1 MGSRHRSRAGLKS
14 AGDTSPLNSLQ
25 PPGPRPRREAP
36 QPPRVQAC
44 APRRPRE
51 APQGMCAPAAPS
63 CSLGPQQR
71 PGQGRT
77 QAPGQAGGPAAERS
91 VCRKWALPLSPAGP
105 ACRSPAGALPGR
117 PAPGWG
123 PSRPPVP
130 GICGRREGVQ
140 SSNSAQTPP
149 DPGHL
154 LPSPRQARPRS
165 SSPPALQL
173 WKQAGVRQRWDSNP
187 GLGRPR
193 PEPLTTA
200 SGGWRGRRG
209 REGSDFTAGAVG
221 SEGGH
226 GGDGEFQTPK
236 SSLGPGTVPAHPT
249 TGPGHH
255 PQTHGQWRPPAG
267 EGALGRRWVRDP
279 DRQRALGQ
287 RD

>member
-1 MGSRHRSRAGLKS
+1 MGSQHRSRAGLKS

-44 APRRPRE
+44 APRRPRA
-51 APQGMCAPAAPS
+51 APQGMCVPAAPS

-130 GICGRREGVQ
+130 GICGRREGAQ

-149 DPGHL
+149 DPSHL
-154 LPSPRQARPRS
+154 LPSPRQAQPRS
-165 SSPPALQL
+165 SSPPCPAALETS
-173 WKQAGVRQRWDSNP
+173 WGKAEVGFEP
-187 GLGRPR
+187 GSR
-193 PEPLTTA
+193 ETTA
-200 SGGWRGRRG
+200 GTTDHRGSGMGRTTDHRI
-209 REGSDFTAGAVG
+209 RWVAGP
-221 SEGGH
+221 E
-226 GGDGEFQTPK
+226 
-236 SSLGPGTVPAHPT
+236 GPG
-249 TGPGHH
+249 GI
-255 PQTHGQWRPPAG
+255 
-267 EGALGRRWVRDP
+267 
-279 DRQRALGQ
+279 
-287 RD
+287 